1 MSSFAG
7 KRKAKVIKVADEDD
21 TAESVSA
28 PSGDTGSSD
37 GEYPKLAFNARL
49 LLMRTKADPCD
60 YRTFQAFIWRESRPK
75 TIQTIWVEEE
85 L

>member
-21 TAESVSA
+21 TADSVSA

-37 GEYPKLAFNARL
+37 GEYPKLL
-49 LLMRTKADPCD
+49 SMRDSC
-60 YRTFQAFIWRESRPK
+60 
-75 TIQTIWVEEE
+75 
-85 L
+85 